1 MLTTTKN
8 DTNDDVILHIIVLML
23 VLITVL
29 YRNLLCLFSRNASN
43 VTPVQAQQDIG
54 LINTT
59 GSKPLMVVPQKQS
72 SSTTSA
78 KNMVGQKKE
87 DGGTKKV
94 SHTKRTASF
103 QRSNVSKD
111 SLNSLK
117 TSNSTTNH
125 LLMTVEVSPPFMPL
139 LAKDMHDTIPQSGLV
154 IARR

>member
-1 MLTTTKN
+1 MESSNTTEYH
-8 DTNDDVILHIIVLML
+8 IIEHIIVFVL

-29 YRNLLCLFSRNASN
+29 TRNLLCLFSRNASN

-72 SSTTSA
+72 NSTTSV

-94 SHTKRTASF
+94 SRTKRTASS

-111 SLNSLK
+111 SSTSHK

-125 LLMTVEVSPPFMPL
+125 PLMTVEVCPPFMPV
-139 LAKDMHDTIPQSGLV
+139 LAEDTLSTIPVSGLV
-154 IARR
+154 IARH